1 MGKASKKTRLKD
13 IALRAQTTE
22 ATVSMVLNSRR
33 YDQVSVKTRERIQ
46 KIAAEMG
53 YVPNRMAQMLA
64 NGKTDTVLMLV
75 TDLTSAFVNQ
85 YVALLSEIFEEA
97 GYTLFPL
104 ASLSDTNREA
114 KHIQFLSQQYFDGA
128 ICLEYDLH
136 NQDCYADLDAKLPL
150 VARAWSDSNFTC
162 PFPHVEVDYEPGLRQ
177 LFQHFVDQQR
187 SHIGILL
194 TAHPNTHE
202 IDSSNPRIRLYRHLF
217 DQFGFT
223 PQQQAWQLINLGP
236 NLYKEAYS
244 QTRALLKD
252 NPSLDT
258 LLLHS
263 SDLVLPVYQALIDLG
278 IRIGTDVGVAAF
290 DEYSQLEF
298 LHPTVTVVREP
309 AEQISQSM
317 ARTLLDRLGH
327 KKLKN
332 TVVPYNSELLIRQ
345 STQR

>member
-1 MGKASKKTRLKD
+1 MGKTSKKPRLKD
-13 IALRAQTTE
+13 IASRANTTE

-53 YVPNRMAQMLA
+53 YVPNRMAQMLVQ
-64 NGKTDTVLMLV
+64 GRTDTILMLV

-85 YVALLSEIFEEA
+85 YVALFSEIFEEK

-128 ICLEYDLH
+128 ICLEYDWH

-150 VARAWSDSNFTC
+150 VTRIWPESNFTC
-162 PFPHVEVDYEPGLRQ
+162 PFPHVVIDYEPGVTK
-177 LFQHFVDQQR
+177 LFEHFVQQDR
-187 SHIGILL
+187 KHIAMLI
-194 TAHPNTHE
+194 TVPPTTQE
-202 IDSSNPRIRLYRHLF
+202 IDQENPRVCLYRQVLEKF
-217 DQFGFT
+217 AY
-223 PQQQAWQLINLGP
+223 PQEHQAWYTIHLGP
-236 NLYKEAYS
+236 NLYKETYC
-244 QTRALLKD
+244 QTKALMKD
-252 NPSLDT
+252 NPDIDV

-278 IRIGTDVGVAAF
+278 IKIGTDVGVAAF
-290 DEYSQLEF
+290 DQYNQLEF
-298 LHPTVTVVREP
+298 LHPTITVVREP
-309 AEQISQSM
+309 VEQIGQTM
-317 ARTLLDRLGH
+317 AGMLLDRLAN
-327 KKLKN
+327 KKLDPDA
-332 TVVPYNSELLIRQ
+332 VRYDSELLIQQ